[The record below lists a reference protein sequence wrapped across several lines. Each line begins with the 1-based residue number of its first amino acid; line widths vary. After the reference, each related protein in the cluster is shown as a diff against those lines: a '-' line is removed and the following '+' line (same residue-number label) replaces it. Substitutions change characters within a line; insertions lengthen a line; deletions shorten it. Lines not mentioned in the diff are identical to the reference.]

1 MKRSEADSLVLYHL
15 AKNARKEIHDLWQA
29 AGVVGKDTSEA
40 IGERNTIARAVLKK
54 TEPLLKPRFR
64 FSDLLY
70 EIGVQEGRLK
80 DRRQ

>member
-1 MKRSEADSLVLYHL
+1 MKRSEEDSLVLYHL
-15 AKNARKEIHDLWQA
+15 AKNARKEIHDRWNA
-29 AGVVGKDTSEA
+29 AGIAGKQTSEA
-40 IGERNTIARAVLKK
+40 TGERSEIAREVLKK

-64 FSDLLY
+64 FADLLY